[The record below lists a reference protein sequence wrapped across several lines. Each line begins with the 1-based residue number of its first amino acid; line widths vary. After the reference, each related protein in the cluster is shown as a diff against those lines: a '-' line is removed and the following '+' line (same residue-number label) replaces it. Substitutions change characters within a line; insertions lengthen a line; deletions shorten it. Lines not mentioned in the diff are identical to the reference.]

1 MFFRRGTIEK
11 ALKPSQRKSI
21 TEFATHF
28 GTELSYEEKMR
39 NKKIAQAVLVTAG
52 VLALI
57 GIGFFVTDV
66 LLRITEV
73 PYIK

>member
-39 NKKIAQAVLVTAG
+39 NKKIAQAILITAG
-52 VLALI
+52 VLAPVSYTHLTLPTMA
-57 GIGFFVTDV
+57 VV
-66 LLRITEV
+66 
-73 PYIK
+73 